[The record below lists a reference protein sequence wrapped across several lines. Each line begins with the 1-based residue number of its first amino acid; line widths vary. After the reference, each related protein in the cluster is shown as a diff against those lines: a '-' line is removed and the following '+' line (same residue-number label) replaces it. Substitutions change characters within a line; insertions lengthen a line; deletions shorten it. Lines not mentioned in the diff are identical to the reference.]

1 MRRSI
6 FPVLP
11 AALAAA
17 LFAVREARAGITVSA
32 EMDAAQGIELP
43 SPNMGARPGY
53 GLGGTLGYRIGI
65 GPIFVQPEAQGS
77 YFAFPAG
84 TGGIQTRMLRLMGGG
99 RIGLS
104 GRFQPTLFAHAGGAW
119 LDTYTS
125 GRSMAAGFAMGF
137 KLLPV
142 LIVGAQAAYNVV
154 SVSGTLGTPRWVSY
168 GAHVAVDF

>member
-11 AALAAA
+11 AALAVALCAA
-17 LFAVREARAGITVSA
+17 REARAGIAVSA
-32 EMDAAQGIELP
+32 ELDAAQGIELP
-43 SPNMGARPGY
+43 SGARAGY

-84 TGGIQTRMLRLMGGG
+84 TGGIQTRMLRLMGGA
-99 RIGLS
+99 RVGLL
-104 GRFQPTLFAHAGGAW
+104 GRFQPTVFAHAGGAW

-168 GAHVAVDF
+168 GAHVTVDF